1 MFEEDLNKLLSVL
14 PSTLSCFASAEN
26 NLFEKAMFEHNI
38 YSISRVYENIDFTT
52 LTKFL
57 KCTTEKVILVIILGY

>member
-38 YSISRVYENIDFTT
+38 YSISRVYENIEFTT

-57 KCTTEKVILVIILGY
+57 KCTTEKVILVMILGY